1 MGTFSVF
8 LVKFIFFQNCSDF
21 FLSKPS
27 PCGYYFDSHYPL
39 QVLTSSPQ
47 SCILA
52 TSSQMDPLIWD
63 SLSTINHLCPES
75 KVIFL
80 KYYSKGATDHSGQEA
95 GLCSQ
100 GYSGLYLWPLRSC
113 VTLDK
118 LLILSK
124 CHFVLFRIIQE
135 NYCTV

>member
-1 MGTFSVF
+1 M
-8 LVKFIFFQNCSDF
+8 IF

-63 SLSTINHLCPES
+63 SLTTINHLCPES